1 MSFEVPTFD
10 PMEEKE
16 LDALVDLGVPARVR
30 RLERRDAA
38 LLPTLASKVALIDAS
53 NGRLEKKVTI
63 LANGIGAPRVERTQI
78 REGGRES
85 IIIEPAS
92 GIYEEHEK
100 TRAEMTRTREAI
112 DAVRAEIDETGKALA
127 RMDRR
132 MRSKWKTVGQ
142 ALAVVILTLASAL
155 SAYKTVAP
163 TAPPAPG
170 GK

>member
-1 MSFEVPTFD
+1 MSFEVPRFD
-10 PMEEKE
+10 PLEEKE
-16 LDALVDLGVPARVR
+16 LDALVDLGIPKRVR
-30 RLERRDAA
+30 RLEERDAA

-63 LANGIGAPRVERTQI
+63 LANTLGAPRVERTQI

-100 TRAEMTRTREAI
+100 TRAEMVRTREAVE
-112 DAVRAEIDETGKALA
+112 AARAEIDETGKTMA
-127 RMDRR
+127 RMDKR
-132 MRSKWKTVGQ
+132 MRSKWRSVGQ
-142 ALAVVILTLASAL
+142 ALAVIIMTLAGAFG
-155 SAYKTVAP
+155 AYKTATP
-163 TAPPAPG
+163 SAPPAQG